1 MKRLITICIII
12 LLIPLAVM
20 AHPGSLDS
28 NGGHYNRKT
37 GEYHYHSG
45 IHKYGTASSVTAQT
59 YYPYTPEPTIDVT
72 PEPTPEPTV
81 DVTPS
86 PTAESLSIVT
96 STPEPEADS
105 LGYQILYYVSMFFFA
120 GIPGIILLVAV
131 GAWIVD
137 GVKFVANRI
146 KGKKAVKSIPEPPKT
161 IVHTETV
168 STQKQKNTS
177 AIPDGYAIGSD
188 GLPYKTNRQYGWGR
202 EFNVFVTNNGEH
214 YHRGRCKIIKT
225 KKRKLMHRYNAIK
238 IYKPCTYCKP
248 KAYIDDWYIKYKG
261 ADKGREQL
269 SLKE

>member
-1 MKRLITICIII
+1 
-12 LLIPLAVM
+12 M

-59 YYPYTPEPTIDVT
+59 NYPY
-72 PEPTPEPTV
+72 TPEPTV

-86 PTAESLSIVT
+86 PTAEPLSIVT

-120 GIPGIILLVAV
+120 GIPGIILIVAV

-146 KGKKAVKSIPEPPKT
+146 KDKKAVKSIPEPPKT
-161 IVHTETV
+161 IVQTE
-168 STQKQKNTS
+168 NTS
-177 AIPDGYAIGSD
+177 AIPNGYAIGSD

-214 YHRGRCKIIKT
+214 YHRSRCKIIKT

-261 ADKGREQL
+261 ADKGKEQL
-269 SLKE
+269 SFKE

>member
-59 YYPYTPEPTIDVT
+59 HYPYTPEPTIDVT

-86 PTAESLSIVT
+86 PTAEPLSIVAE
-96 STPEPEADS
+96 TPEPETES
-105 LGYQILYYVSMFFFA
+105 LGDKIFYYVSMILFFGA
-120 GIPGIILLVAV
+120 PAIILLVAV

-214 YHRGRCKIIKT
+214 YHRSRCKIIKA